1 MAVNPTII
9 VGHLNDKE
17 LKDSIDQLVQ
27 HVDQGTK
34 TMVES
39 FNKSIDA
46 MKQKLAELGK
56 EKVDLGV
63 TMPKTTTTRRK
74 KESDEETQAVKKTT
88 IAYQDL
94 ATAMQMAQP
103 KSARDSYLAFMKG
116 YREQA
121 QAIEEKI
128 KAEENRILSN
138 QITLVGNQ
146 DAKIDVYKRQIKE
159 LQQEIQKLY
168 ATPQQGQGWR
178 QDVASYKQEIERLK
192 QKIVEAEKEKERL
205 NNAPLNSQELIN
217 LQQEHQR
224 ISNIMRDETTST
236 NQQTQAQQQQS
247 AILEKQLQQIKEIN
261 SAKGAKD
268 MFGTLSTMPMDNIDQ
283 VRHKIELLQAL
294 VTKLRS
300 TPLLSNANMKK
311 LEDSLYAAKV
321 QLEAFER
328 QARGTNVS
336 KESIEA
342 LNNAIR
348 QNVTEEQK
356 RKDAI
361 VQTGLE
367 AQKTLD
373 ATIAKLHEQASVAG
387 NTPLTGAKELIE
399 AFRQMNTAY
408 YALSQGE
415 RESAVGLALER
426 DIKRARTAIAIV
438 REYNNS
444 VFARQQENSFKVTE
458 SDSLNVLRKRLS
470 LLTNQFNNLKMAEI
484 TAGKGDDLIRHFQET
499 SRAAQK
505 MQQVLN
511 RPLNIEAIKGL
522 SERTLDDVAYKM
534 QMISNYR
541 GGLDMKAQSGEI
553 SELNRMYND
562 LQKKQQEIIGSN
574 KKFEESNNA
583 LTRSFNY
590 MKNRLA
596 FYFTVG
602 ASTQFVKTLYDIRSQ
617 YELLE
622 RSIGILIDSA
632 QQGSQIFA
640 ELNAMA
646 IKSPFTTMELGAAA
660 KQLVAYD
667 IEAKDV
673 VDTVK
678 RIGDVAAAAGVSMDR
693 LTYSLGHIKAFG
705 YLNSRDARMWANA
718 GIPLVKNLADMYTE
732 LEGRLVS
739 VSDVYDRIKKKTV
752 GFEDVINVIH
762 SMTDE
767 GGKFFNFQEKAA
779 DTMKIRLANLTLA
792 YNNMLNQMAKS
803 HQSLLTQPLVML
815 KNIYENWRKIDN
827 AILSL
832 IGLFGTFKGIQFL
845 ALLFTKQL
853 GTRVGWNILLGQRLT
868 GVFITLGRTIA
879 TLAINP
885 MTWISAAIGAVYY
898 LWGEYR
904 DLQNANKEYNKT
916 LKDNAK
922 ENIDSISKFF
932 SDYGEHLKS
941 IGSAGVVDQQKMW
954 ERIQEEIEKT
964 TKNAQRYLDKL
975 NEIQNVSDKIRIGT
989 KLLEQIQVINKE
1001 VENLAGH
1008 NKFNIGGG
1016 WADDNLLVDLQ
1027 DYEKS
1032 LNALVEKYG
1041 TILNAFKSSNKHYRE
1056 KGEPLSD
1063 VNQYFY
1069 DLKEIDTELEKL
1081 KKTLDGI
1088 DLRKIIG
1095 DSGDSDLKL
1104 ENLRNFAETIRAT
1117 LLATEDGQNVN
1128 IEGQAKLNA
1137 ALDEWVAKQALANDL
1152 IRQRF
1157 LDDGIATKEQV
1168 ANVERY
1174 RSAWETF
1181 FSQFNADEKRR
1192 LNFLIETNKTSS
1204 QDFQKLWDDAAQR
1217 MEKSATTSY
1226 ELIQNQINEL
1236 RETPDI
1242 IIRVVFRKEEKQ
1254 LEKDQQAYT
1263 DDLLTPKDKD
1273 KMTLNE
1279 YEKAVDK
1286 LNKKYGRFIRKD
1298 EEDHV
1303 EWEKRLGEAY
1313 NDNEEKIKS
1322 LNKQLANRESL
1333 NKADREQKEYELGI
1347 LKDEQDALEVIRDRE
1362 HFNYDKNSDK
1372 KAAAAHKKA
1381 VDEVSD
1387 ALQKEIRLINEMRS
1401 NYDKL
1406 RKSGVSNVEAIDLA
1420 SQGYEDTI
1428 MRINNILGKYG
1439 INKFNASN
1447 FTGKDVR
1454 TLLNNLESQRKTLL
1468 ASGKVKLAS
1477 LQSLDVEIKKLSV
1490 DAKTYDMKKI
1500 TEGLNHELGKL
1511 KEEYELAVEL
1521 EANPELGDM
1530 FTDMLGVDVS
1540 GLPRT
1545 FEQVFGRANE
1555 IAKRE
1560 LEKLGVDIKDF
1571 DILSTIIKGDENNR
1585 WMGLDMESEPI
1596 KELLKQQKTYRDMFK
1611 KNLIDTEKDLDD
1623 YVKKYGGYADKVVE
1637 IENKRLE
1644 RLARLNNEYYKDDM
1658 RDLPEYVAKKR
1669 AIEDGA
1675 KRELGQLNFDEF
1687 KNSRYYTMMFEN
1699 LEYVSTRSINAM
1711 RDKLLGLMDTMHELT
1726 PEQLK
1731 TVMQQYEKLEQT
1743 LVKRNPFKT
1752 LTKDLRNYIKTTS
1765 DRRIAN
1771 KEFRDVQDEYD
1782 AQKKVVAEL
1791 KVKRAQ
1797 AIRNHEVT
1805 VTGLK
1810 EIDSEIISEQQV
1822 LDLLREQLEI
1832 AEKKANKYNM
1842 IKKLALEEAQQTV
1855 QMVNAN
1861 IQSLGQL
1868 RDFIQDDL
1876 GVALGDE
1883 LNGFVDG
1890 MTKAS
1895 EGLNNIISSAQSGN
1909 VVGTALGIG
1918 QAVAGVFDGV
1928 ASIFGDGAARTK
1940 RLNREIA
1947 KSEEAVRQLN
1957 MAYKE
1962 LERTVDSA
1970 MGAEELRAR
1979 RSEIANKRAQ
1989 LAELERQMALERE
2002 KRSKDRDDEKI
2013 KQYEESIQD
2022 LRYEIEDLVDDIAGT
2037 LLGGGVKDAAES
2049 FVDTWVSAWREGGDT
2064 MDALKQKFDDMID
2077 TMIAKSLASRL
2088 VAKRIQHI
2096 WDAVDMATNEES
2108 EGGAEITLNELK
2120 RLRELV
2126 GDKSIAERINED
2138 LTNLY
2143 NALGITYGVD
2153 SDTNKNLSNLQQGI
2167 QGITEDTAGAIEAYM
2182 NSVSQQVYLQSD
2194 LMMQIRDAVVGLD
2207 IDIQTATISQMLLQL
2222 QQSYAIQVAIQNT
2235 LNGALNPSGR
2245 AFMVELNS

>member
-1 MAVNPTII
+1 MAVNNPTII

-27 HVDQGTK
+27 HVDKGTQ

-56 EKVDLGV
+56 EKLDLGV
-63 TMPKTTTTRRK
+63 TMPKTDTTRRK
-74 KESDEETQAVKKTT
+74 KESDEETKSVKETTFAYDQLAQAKQK
-88 IAYQDL
+88 ASQQPP
-94 ATAMQMAQP
+94 TAQ
-103 KSARDSYLAFMKG
+103 DSYHAFIKNM
-116 YREQA
+116 RESVA
-121 QAIEEKI
+121 GLAIEIKSMQNLTLEK
-128 KAEENRILSN
+128 
-138 QITLVGNQ
+138 QIIEHN
-146 DAKIDVYKRQIKE
+146 KY
-159 LQQEIQKLY
+159 QQEINS
-168 ATPQQGQGWR
+168 T
-178 QDVASYKQEIERLK
+178 K
-192 QKIVEAEKEKERL
+192 QKISELRAQL
-205 NNAPLNSQELIN
+205 NEVGKNPSSTRFDVNAITSQIETYKNKIHELETEQIKAV
-217 LQQEHQR
+217 QR
-224 ISNIMRDETTST
+224 ISNADREAIA
-236 NQQTQAQQQQS
+236 QKQAQYEKERQELIALSVGERERVTFTQS
-247 AILEKQLQQIKEIN
+247 TTKELEKQLQQIKEIN

-373 ATIAKLHEQASVAG
+373 ATIAKLHEQASIAG
-387 NTPLTGAKELIE
+387 NTPLTGTKELIE
-399 AFRQMNTAY
+399 AFRQMNSAY
-408 YALSQGE
+408 YSLSQGE
-415 RESAVGLALER
+415 RESAVGLALEK

-438 REYNNS
+438 REYNNA

-505 MQQVLN
+505 MQQVLS
-511 RPLNIEAIKGL
+511 RPLNIDAIRGL

-541 GGLDMKAQSGEI
+541 SGLDIKAQSGEI

-562 LQKKQQEIIGSN
+562 LQKKQQETIGSN

-602 ASTQFVKTLYDIRSQ
+602 ASTQFVKTIYDIRSQ

-622 RSIGILIDSA
+622 RSIGILVDSA
-632 QQGSQIFA
+632 QQGTQIFS

-667 IEAKDV
+667 VEAKDV
-673 VDTVK
+673 VETTK
-678 RIGDVAAAAGVSMDR
+678 RLGDIAAAAGIPMER

-705 YLNSRDARMWANA
+705 YLNARDARMWANA
-718 GIPLVKNLADMYTE
+718 GIPLVKNLADRYTE

-739 VSDVYDRIKKKTV
+739 VSDVYDRIKKKSV
-752 GFEDVINVIH
+752 GFEDVLDVIN

-767 GGKFFNFQEKAA
+767 GGKFFNFQERAA
-779 DTMKIRLANLTLA
+779 DTMKVRLANLTLA
-792 YNNMLNQMAKS
+792 YNNMLNEMGKS
-803 HQSLLTQPLVML
+803 HQTLLTQPLILL
-815 KNIYENWRKIDN
+815 KNLYENWRKVDN
-827 AILSL
+827 VLITTLSLLGLLKTAQIAILIL
-832 IGLFGTFKGIQFL
+832 QGKIADRL
-845 ALLFTKQL
+845 AWEAVL
-853 GTRVGWNILLGQRLT
+853 GKKLT
-868 GVFITLGRTIA
+868 SMFITLGKSTWMLL
-879 TLAINP
+879 TNW
-885 MTWISAAIGAVYY
+885 MTWTTAVVGAFIY
-898 LWGEYR
+898 LGW
-904 DLQNANKEYNKT
+904 T
-916 LKDNAK
+916 LKDIANANEELNK
-922 ENIDSISKFF
+922 SISDNAQENIDSINKFF
-932 SDYGEHLKS
+932 EDYKKQLES
-941 IGSAGVVDQQKMW
+941 IENASLVEQNKMW
-954 ERIQEEIEKT
+954 ERVQDEIEKS
-964 TKNAQRYLDKL
+964 TKNAKDYLDVL
-975 NEIQNVSDKIRIGT
+975 DNISSLSERIRVGERLLSQTQEI
-989 KLLEQIQVINKE
+989 EKE
-1001 VENLAGH
+1001 IKRLASQGS
-1008 NKFNIGGG
+1008 FNIGGG
-1016 WADDNLLVDLQ
+1016 FANDTAAEDLIEVDKRARTLIQQFKTFGDAEAKLTKSTYANVLTELRAAQREAVNETESMISSLDRIDLNKVLTGGDKNEDLAHLREVALIWRDNFL
-1027 DYEKS
+1027 S
-1032 LNALVEKYG
+1032 
-1041 TILNAFKSSNKHYRE
+1041 TE
-1056 KGEPLSD
+1056 KGQKISTEGLS
-1063 VNQYFY
+1063 VINQVL
-1069 DLKEIDTELEKL
+1069 DSWITKQAQANGLIDENRAKIESNRTAWENFFSGLSQSERQ
-1081 KKTLDGI
+1081 TLD
-1088 DLRKIIG
+1088 
-1095 DSGDSDLKL
+1095 
-1104 ENLRNFAETIRAT
+1104 
-1117 LLATEDGQNVN
+1117 
-1128 IEGQAKLNA
+1128 
-1137 ALDEWVAKQALANDL
+1137 
-1152 IRQRF
+1152 
-1157 LDDGIATKEQV
+1157 
-1168 ANVERY
+1168 Y
-1174 RSAWETF
+1174 
-1181 FSQFNADEKRR
+1181 
-1192 LNFLIETNKTSS
+1192 LIETGQTTTDEFKDIWDKASENMKESS
-1204 QDFQKLWDDAAQR
+1204 YLAYASIQD
-1217 MEKSATTSY
+1217 
-1226 ELIQNQINEL
+1226 QIAKL

-1242 IIRVVFRKEEKQ
+1242 VINVVYRQEEKA
-1254 LEKDQQAYT
+1254 LNDQQKRFKERW
-1263 DDLLTPKDKD
+1263 LTPQGETIKTADNYFQESKE
-1273 KMTLNE
+1273 LNE
-1279 YEKAVDK
+1279 
-1286 LNKKYGRFIRKD
+1286 KYGRFMIKQD
-1298 EEDHV
+1298 EDNV
-1303 EWEKRLGEAY
+1303 EWEKRLGETY
-1313 NDNEEKIKS
+1313 RDNDEKIKS
-1322 LNKQLANRESL
+1322 LNKQLENRSEL
-1333 NKADREQKEYELGI
+1333 NKVDREQKEHELK
-1347 LKDEQDALEVIRDRE
+1347 LLNDEQGVLREIRDDQN
-1362 HFNYDKNSDK
+1362 FNYEKEKKGKNAQK
-1372 KAAAAHKKA
+1372 KAE
-1381 VDEVSD
+1381 DEVAN
-1387 ALQKEIRLINEMRS
+1387 ALQKEIQLINEMRG

-1406 RKSGVSNVEAIDLA
+1406 RKSGVSNMEAIDLA

-1428 MRINNILGKYG
+1428 LRINNILGKYG

-1500 TEGLNHELGKL
+1500 TEGLNNELGKL

-1560 LEKLGVDIKDF
+1560 LEKLGVDIQDF

-1623 YVKKYGGYADKVVE
+1623 YVKKYGGYADKVAE
-1637 IENKRLE
+1637 IESNRLE
-1644 RLARLNNEYYKDDM
+1644 RLARLNNAYYTEEM
-1658 RDLPEYVAKKR
+1658 RKHPEYLAKLR
-1669 AIEDGA
+1669 AINEGA
-1675 KRELGQLNFDEF
+1675 RRETAQVDFDEF

-1743 LVKRNPFKT
+1743 LVKRNPFRT
-1752 LTKDLRNYIKTTS
+1752 LAKDVRNYFKTYGE
-1765 DRRIAN
+1765 RRIAN
-1771 KEFRDVQDEYD
+1771 NAFKIAQEEYD
-1782 AQKKVVAEL
+1782 AQKEIVAQL
-1791 KVKRAQ
+1791 KVKKEQ
-1797 AIRNHEVT
+1797 AIRNKNVSQE
-1805 VTGLK
+1805 
-1810 EIDSEIISEQQV
+1810 EIKTIDEEIIKQE
-1822 LDLLREQLEI
+1822 EELEI
-1832 AEKKANKYNM
+1832 LHNQLDATEKIADKHNM
-1842 IKKLALEEAQQTV
+1842 IKKLVSEEAQQAV

-1883 LNGFVDG
+1883 LNGFADG

-2108 EGGAEITLNELK
+2108 EGGAEITLNELQ

-2143 NALGITYGVD
+2143 NALGIAYGVD